1 MSLKTVQVAP
11 ELTRAALRYENKNMM
26 ARKILPPF
34 MVADEDGLF
43 MKELSTIPF
52 TLFDRTERG
61 DHSIAHDITE
71 VADTGNYLLEGF
83 GLKRFVSDREKRR
96 AKNSFQLWLSRV
108 GTRLE
113 GALQLRY
120 EVQVASIV
128 FDGTNFAAGNKGDP
142 AIKWDVNTAA
152 IIEDILAA
160 RENVDIKG
168 DLNALAIND
177 VVFNKIRT
185 SESFKEIMAL
195 NSMRAGTRLAVA
207 DEVMSILELDFLF
220 VSNTKFV
227 NAAGTLARVWG
238 DNALLFAVDP
248 ANSFTT
254 PVLGNSFTMTGE
266 GFQNGIKGVQYRDM
280 ENRGMGGTWWEVNEL
295 IDPILYTASSET
307 TIKETGHLFTNVLT

>member
-11 ELTRAALRYENKNMM
+11 ELTRAALRYENKHMM
-26 ARKILPPF
+26 ARSILPTFIVP
-34 MVADEDGLF
+34 DEDGLF

-71 VADTGNYLLEGF
+71 VADSANYLLEGF
-83 GLKRFVSDREKRR
+83 GLRRFVSDREKKR
-96 AKNSFQLWLSRV
+96 AKSSFQMWLSRV
-108 GTRLE
+108 GIRLQ
-113 GALQLRY
+113 AAIMLRY
-120 EVQVASIV
+120 EVQVAALV

-142 AIKWDVNTAA
+142 AVKWDVNTAA

-168 DLNALAIND
+168 ELNALAIND

-185 SESFKEIMAL
+185 SESFKEVMAL
-195 NSMRAGTRLAVA
+195 NSTRSGTRLAVA
-207 DEVMSILELDFLF
+207 DEVMAILELDFLF

-227 NAAGTLARVWG
+227 NSAGTLARVWG

-248 ANSFTT
+248 GNSFVT
-254 PVLGNSFTMTGE
+254 PVLGNSFTMAGE
-266 GFQNGIKGVQYRDM
+266 GFQNGIKSVQYRDA

-295 IDPILYTASSET
+295 VDPILYTASGET